1 MGSGG
6 EREPRGLGSRQMP
19 AGTTQ
24 TSLFSSGLPI
34 ASSEPPA
41 AACRWR
47 SLSVSQIVSSRY
59 TATVDFGLIS
69 VSERSSN
76 LDKVTQPVGGGP
88 GIKRQLCRLKMGTI
102 SPRAGGWPTRAF
114 WVLWARRQPASPGSA
129 VTVFQL
135 VSGLSPKEIA
145 RIKHFELTL
154 AECQPVF
161 GAAGALHLASNP
173 LLKANKCVERAA
185 CTFSS
190 GK

>member
-6 EREPRGLGSRQMP
+6 EREPRGLGSRQTP

-24 TSLFSSGLPI
+24 TRFS
-34 ASSEPPA
+34 PPVFPSQA
-41 AACRWR
+41 VSHLLLHAFGT

-76 LDKVTQPVGGGP
+76 LDKVTRPVGGGP

-135 VSGLSPKEIA
+135 VSGLSPKETA
-145 RIKHFELTL
+145 QIKHCSNSHWQNVSRSLEPQELYI
-154 AECQPVF
+154 
-161 GAAGALHLASNP
+161 
-173 LLKANKCVERAA
+173 
-185 CTFSS
+185 
-190 GK
+190 